1 MYKKITLMIFSS
13 EKWYNASEI
22 RAYIGVSRSALFIQ
36 FEAPLRNAFEN
47 FIRPLLGETMTAKLI
62 EYYGSVT
69 RTTKQQRLIEIAQR
83 ANALLAF
90 WYDYSEMQLLIDE
103 SGSHR
108 QESETQKTPYK
119 YQEQQL
125 KDGWK
130 LKGFNA
136 LDSMLEYLELNVADF
151 AEFAAST
158 NFTLLKK
165 EIVRSTK
172 EVDNCYWINNSRIIF
187 LRLKPH
193 FRIVTDTII
202 APRLGT
208 IYSDMITS
216 LTSATPDAKYTAL
229 REKLIPVVVFYAVSR
244 LLKESGSLT
253 ERGLFF
259 ETLKA
264 SDDAHS
270 TNPVSMEQI
279 APQAAMAEGDAISYW
294 TIAEKYLKAQLE
306 YVSTTGSRLPKF
318 DNTDK
323 KYFIV

>member
-1 MYKKITLMIFSS
+1 MIFSYS
-13 EKWYNASEI
+13 KWENAAEI
-22 RAYIGVSRSALFIQ
+22 RPYVSVARSTQ
-36 FEAPLRNAFEN
+36 FSNLEASLLSVFEN

-62 EYYGSVT
+62 AYYSADDPT
-69 RTTKQQRLIEIAQR
+69 DKQKRLIEIAQR

-108 QESETQKTPYK
+108 QESDTQKTPYK

-125 KDGWK
+125 RDGWK
-130 LKGFNA
+130 MKGFNA
-136 LDSMLEYLELNVADF
+136 LDSLLEYLELNVSDF
-151 AEFAAST
+151 SEFAASA
-158 NFTLLKK
+158 NYTLLKK

-172 EVDNCYWINNSRIIF
+172 EAHECYWINNSRIIF

-202 APRLGT
+202 APRLGD
-208 IYSDMITS
+208 IYTDMITS
-216 LTSATPDAKYTAL
+216 LTGTTPDAKYTKL

-244 LLKESGSLT
+244 LLRESGSLT

-259 ETLKA
+259 EMLKA
-264 SDDAHS
+264 GDDVHN
-270 TNPVSMEQI
+270 TQPVGMEQI

-294 TIAEKYLKAQLE
+294 TIAEKYLTKELG
-306 YVSTTGSRLPKF
+306 YSSTTGTRLPKF
-318 DNTDK
+318 NNTDK

>member
-1 MYKKITLMIFSS
+1 MIFSMA
-13 EKWYNASEI
+13 KWDNAAEI
-22 RAYIGVSRSALFIQ
+22 RPYVSVARSTQYSNL
-36 FEAPLRNAFEN
+36 EASLLSAFEN
-47 FIRPLLGETMTAKLI
+47 FIRPLLGEAMTAKLI
-62 EYYGSVT
+62 EYYT
-69 RTTKQQRLIEIAQR
+69 ADAPTDKQKRLIEIAQR

-108 QESETQKTPYK
+108 QESDTQKTPYK

-125 KDGWK
+125 RDGWK

-151 AEFAAST
+151 AEFASST

-165 EIVRSTK
+165 EIVRNTK
-172 EVDNCYWINNSRIIF
+172 EVNDCYWINNSRIIF

-208 IYSDMITS
+208 IYTDMIAS
-216 LTSATPDAKYTAL
+216 LTSNTPDAKYTAL

-244 LLKESGSLT
+244 LLKETGSLT

-264 SDDAHS
+264 SDDMHS
-270 TNPVSMEQI
+270 TNPVGMEQI

-294 TIAEKYLKAQLE
+294 TIAEKYLKAHLE

-318 DNTDK
+318 DNNDK